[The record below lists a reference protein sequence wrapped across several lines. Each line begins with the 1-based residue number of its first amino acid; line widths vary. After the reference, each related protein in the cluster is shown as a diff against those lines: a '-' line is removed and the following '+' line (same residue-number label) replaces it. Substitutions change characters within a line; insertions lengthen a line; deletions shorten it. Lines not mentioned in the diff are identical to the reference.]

1 MGWPGIVVSGAAIGI
16 AGWWLHPLR
25 RLNRSSRARLWVAVL
40 AGIVGASVARMA
52 GNVIGLFH
60 DGETLEW
67 PVCTAIAMIAVAVT
81 VGSLSRR

>member
-1 MGWPGIVVSGAAIGI
+1 MGWPGIVVLGAAIGI

-81 VGSLSRR
+81 VGSL

>member
-1 MGWPGIVVSGAAIGI
+1 
-16 AGWWLHPLR
+16 
-25 RLNRSSRARLWVAVL
+25 LWVAVL

-67 PVCTAIAMIAVAVT
+67 PVCTAVAMIAVAVT

>member
-1 MGWPGIVVSGAAIGI
+1 MGWPGIVVLGAAIGI

-25 RLNRSSRARLWVAVL
+25 RLNSSSRARLWVAVL

>member
-1 MGWPGIVVSGAAIGI
+1 
-16 AGWWLHPLR
+16 LHPLR

-67 PVCTAIAMIAVAVT
+67 PVCTAVAMIAVAVT

>member
-67 PVCTAIAMIAVAVT
+67 PVCTAVAMIAVAVT

>member
-1 MGWPGIVVSGAAIGI
+1 MGWPGIVVLGAAIGI
-16 AGWWLHPLR
+16 AGWWLHPRR

>member
-1 MGWPGIVVSGAAIGI
+1 MGWPGIVVLGAAIGI

-67 PVCTAIAMIAVAVT
+67 PVCTAVAMIAVAVT

>member
-1 MGWPGIVVSGAAIGI
+1 MGWPGIVVLGAAIGI

-25 RLNRSSRARLWVAVL
+25 RLNRSSRARWWVAVL
-40 AGIVGASVARMA
+40 AGMLGASVASMA